1 MYEAI
6 AKGYDELYE
15 EEQLK
20 KLAMVKEYIEGKV
33 LDLGA
38 GTGIVAKNIPNVTS
52 LEPCKEML
60 DFAPEP
66 KVLAKAEEIPFEAN
80 TFDTI
85 ISLTALHH
93 CNIDKVI
100 AEIKRLE
107 PKVLLLTILKKS
119 KKAKDILEKLNQAF
133 DMKVLEEDKDY
144 ILIKKFQRKNP
155 Y

>member
-6 AKGYDELYE
+6 AEGYDELYGD
-15 EEQLK
+15 EQLK
-20 KLAMVKEYIEGKV
+20 KLAIVKPYIEGKV

-38 GTGIVAKNIPNVTS
+38 GTGIVAKHISNVTS

-60 DFAPEP
+60 DLAPQP
-66 KVLAKAEEIPFEAN
+66 KVLGKAENIPFQAN

-85 ISLTALHH
+85 ISLTVLHH
-93 CNIDKVI
+93 CDIDKVI
-100 AEIKRLE
+100 LEIQRLN

-119 KKAKDILEKLNQAF
+119 KHAKEIIDKLNKSF
-133 DMKVLEEDKDY
+133 DMKVLEEEKDY